1 MHIYSLTVYYV
12 AYSCQCQCLKKYNIY
27 NYFDIWSNQHR
38 SEEFGYGVGAI
49 LPDSIETLEVDDFF
63 D

>member
-12 AYSCQCQCLKKYNIY
+12 AYSCQCQCLKKI
-27 NYFDIWSNQHR
+27 QHLQLFWHLVKSAQVR
-38 SEEFGYGVGAI
+38 EFGYGVGAI